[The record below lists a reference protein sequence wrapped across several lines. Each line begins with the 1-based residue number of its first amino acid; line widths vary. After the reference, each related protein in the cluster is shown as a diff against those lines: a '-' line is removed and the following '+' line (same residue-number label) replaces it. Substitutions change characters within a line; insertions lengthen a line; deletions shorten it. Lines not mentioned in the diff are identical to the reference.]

1 MNMRHLMVSSLLILS
16 ACAPPALPVEST
28 EPSISVLWPQDE
40 MLVES
45 CAMVV
50 VKIEHLT
57 LVDVTTPLPVADG
70 QGHFH
75 VEFPG
80 NYNVCYKPY
89 CLVDL
94 SSIAPTDDSEITATL
109 TAVLTDNAHAPLTHA
124 DGSRIEDSVPI
135 RLKGGDCKEGTP
147 TGGYDDTGMT
157 GMGDSG
163 DSG

>member
-1 MNMRHLMVSSLLILS
+1 MNMRRLMVSSLLILS

-28 EPSISVLWPQDE
+28 EPSVAVLWPQDE
-40 MLVES
+40 MLLES

-57 LVDVTTPLPVADG
+57 LVDAGTAPPLTEG

-75 VEFPG
+75 IEFPG

-94 SSIAPTDDSEITATL
+94 SSIAPTDGSEITPTL
-109 TAVLTDNAHAPLTHA
+109 TAVLTDNAHVPMTHA

-135 RLKGGDCKEGTP
+135 RLKAGDCTEGAP

>member
-1 MNMRHLMVSSLLILS
+1 MNMRRLMLSSLLILS

-28 EPSISVLWPQDE
+28 EPSVAVLWPQDE
-40 MLVES
+40 TLLES

-50 VKIEHLT
+50 VKIDHLT
-57 LVDVTTPLPVADG
+57 LVDPGTAPPVTEG

-75 VEFPG
+75 IEFPG
-80 NYNVCYKPY
+80 NYNACYKPY

-94 SSIAPTDDSEITATL
+94 SSIAPTDGSEITPTL
-109 TAVLTDNAHAPLTHA
+109 TAVLTDNAHVPLTHA

-135 RLKGGDCKEGTP
+135 RLKAGDCTEGTP